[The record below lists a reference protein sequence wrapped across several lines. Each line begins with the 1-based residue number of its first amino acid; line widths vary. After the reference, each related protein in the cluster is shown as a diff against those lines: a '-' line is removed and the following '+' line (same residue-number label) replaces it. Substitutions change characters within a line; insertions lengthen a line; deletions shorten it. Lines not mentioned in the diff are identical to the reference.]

1 MSDDKNK
8 DILYGGQAVIEGVMM
23 RSPRYFAVACRKPD
37 GEIELRR
44 EEVKSLWGRAR
55 TVKIPFIR
63 GVFILIDALHLGVK
77 ALMFSA
83 NLALEE
89 EQKKHEPKNHE
100 SKNHESKNHESKN
113 HESESLE
120 PKDQK
125 KAAESKTRGQRIND
139 IAIGLTLPIGLL
151 IGVFLFVILPNLAA
165 GFLKAPLHENTLLLN
180 LVEGVIRIVIFV
192 LYILAISL
200 MPDIRRV
207 FMYHGAEHKAINMFE
222 NGEELTAENAQR
234 FTTRHVRCGT
244 SFIVLVLI
252 ISIFAFSF
260 FGWDNWVERIL
271 SRLLILPVVAGFA
284 YEIVRFVGRRR
295 DSALA
300 RLLVVP
306 GLWFQRLTTR
316 EPTDDMVE
324 VAIRALNEVVREHEE
339 AQVKETAPA

>member
-1 MSDDKNK
+1 MDDRNK

-23 RSPRYFAVACRKPD
+23 RSPRFFAVACRKPD
-37 GEIELRR
+37 GEIEVRR
-44 EEVKSLWGRAR
+44 EEVTSLWGRAR

-89 EQKKHEPKNHE
+89 EQKKHEPENPAKKE
-100 SKNHESKNHESKN
+100 RTSKSRS
-113 HESESLE
+113 
-120 PKDQK
+120 
-125 KAAESKTRGQRIND
+125 QRIND
-139 IAIGLTLPIGLL
+139 IAIGVTLPIGLL
-151 IGVFLFVILPNLAA
+151 IGVFLFVIVPNLAA
-165 GFLKAPLHENTLLLN
+165 GFLKRPLHDSTILLN
-180 LVEGVIRIVIFV
+180 LVEGAIRIVVFV
-192 LYILAISL
+192 LYILFISL

-222 NGEELTAENAQR
+222 KGEELTAENAR
-234 FTTRHVRCGT
+234 RSTTRHVRCGT

-260 FGWDNWVERIL
+260 FGWDTWVERIV
-271 SRLLILPVVAGFA
+271 SRLLILPAVAGVA
-284 YEIVRFVGRRR
+284 YEIVRFVGRHH
-295 DSALA
+295 DSPVAK
-300 RLLVVP
+300 LLVVP

-324 VAIRALNEVVREHEE
+324 VAVRALSEVIREHDEPPVEE
-339 AQVKETAPA
+339 PAPA

>member
-1 MSDDKNK
+1 MDDKNK

-23 RSPRYFAVACRKPD
+23 RSPRFFAVACRKPD
-37 GEIELRR
+37 GEIEVRR
-44 EEVKSLWGRAR
+44 EEVKSLWGRGR

-63 GVFILIDALHLGVK
+63 GVFILIDALHLGIK

-89 EQKKHEPKNHE
+89 EQKKHEPKN
-100 SKNHESKNHESKN
+100 
-113 HESESLE
+113 
-120 PKDQK
+120 PKK
-125 KAAESKTRGQRIND
+125 EGASKTRGQKIND

-165 GFLKAPLHENTLLLN
+165 GFLKGPLHESTLLLN
-180 LVEGVIRIVIFV
+180 LVEGVIRIIIFV
-192 LYILAISL
+192 LYILLISL

-222 NGEELTAENAQR
+222 NGEELTTENAR
-234 FTTRHVRCGT
+234 RSTTRHVRCGT

-260 FGWDNWVERIL
+260 FGWDSWVERIG
-271 SRLLILPVVAGFA
+271 SRLLILPAVAAVA

-324 VAIRALNEVVREHEE
+324 VAIRALTEVAQEPEE
-339 AQVKETAPA
+339 AQVKEPAPA